1 MSRLAEQ
8 AWCMVHRI
16 EVRELMAEVFCDTL
30 VPMPFP
36 DYGPSYSKSFEFL
49 SMIELRLGEG
59 DARFVLF

>member
-1 MSRLAEQ
+1 MSRSASQ

-36 DYGPSYSKSFEFL
+36 DNGPSYSESFYFL
-49 SMIELRLGEG
+49 TMIELRLGEG
-59 DARFVLF
+59 VARFVLF